1 MFTGVLAYLGM
12 LCLYILSTKYI
23 AAFGFLVPFALIAAD
38 LSDEKEP
45 SFLARVLY
53 RLSIIGLFPLILL
66 VGNYL
71 ITGQIF
77 GKYYFAGKIFA
88 AYYLGAIA
96 LSIAICLA
104 ILRFGAPLMNKAR
117 SDLTKSTALERNKKV
132 DVRDVDKYFE
142 KIKETKF
149 DPRDFIDLK
158 HGIFLGLD
166 EYKKPV
172 YVDFKGGTAAPHV
185 EVVGTTGAG
194 KGVSLGVM
202 ASQFL
207 ARGEAVFFCDPKNDE
222 WAPHVMHDAARR
234 AGVPFHFI
242 NLNSPHGPQFN
253 IFEGATKEEAFEL
266 FIGAFSLTEKGASSD
281 FYGIADRRVASMA
294 ADELARGG
302 TAATL
307 YQQRGDEFRDEAEK
321 FAGKLRELATTPSI
335 NANSGGVDFAKIVES
350 GGCVYIVGSMR
361 NDIIKTIQRMLLIRF
376 IQLAERRDR
385 IGGPLRPV
393 CIILDE
399 LKYHISRPALEG
411 LGAAR
416 DKGVHLVLA
425 HQSLGDLK
433 DCPADINPDAVVDAV
448 VENCRIKLAYQVQS
462 PITAEWLSEMSGKV
476 LVDNETRRTS
486 TNLALAETVAAE
498 RSIRQDESCLVP
510 TNFLLKAPPQVAV
523 LYGSGL
529 AKLIKILPLQ
539 VEKSRAAITPVIVAV
554 PAAATAA
561 GRGVLD
567 LDLDDEGENPEPDY
581 SESESDSLSES
592 ESESESETKGAL
604 DLDD

>member
-1 MFTGVLAYLGM
+1 MFTAVLAYLGM
-12 LCLYILSTKYI
+12 LCLYILSSTKYI
-23 AAFGFLVPFALIAAD
+23 AAFGLLVPFALIAAD
-38 LSDEKEP
+38 FSDEKEP
-45 SFLARVLY
+45 GFFARILY
-53 RLSIIGLFPLILL
+53 RLSIIGFFPLILL
-66 VGNYL
+66 AGNYL

-77 GKYYFAGKIFA
+77 GKYWFAGKVLF
-88 AYYLGAIA
+88 AYYAGAIA
-96 LSIAICLA
+96 ISIAVCLV
-104 ILRFGAPLMNKAR
+104 ILRFGSPLLNKAR
-117 SDLTKSTALERNKKV
+117 SDLTKTTALERNKKI

-142 KIKETKF
+142 KIKETTF
-149 DPRDFIDLK
+149 DPRDFIDPK
-158 HGIFLGLD
+158 RGIFLGLD
-166 EYKKPV
+166 ECKRPV

-222 WAPHVMHDAARR
+222 WAPHVLHDAARR
-234 AGVPFHFI
+234 AGVPFYYI
-242 NLNSPHGPQFN
+242 DLNTPNGPQIN
-253 IFEGATKEEAFEL
+253 IFEGAKKEEVFEL
-266 FIGAFSLTEKGASSD
+266 FVSAFSLTEKGSIAD
-281 FYGIADRRVASMA
+281 FYSIADRRVASTA
-294 ADELARGG
+294 AEELARGG

-307 YQQRGDEFRDEAEK
+307 YQRSGAEFREEAEK
-321 FAGKLRELATTPSI
+321 FAGKLRELAATPSI
-335 NANSGGVDFAKIVES
+335 NADGGGVDFAKIVAG
-350 GGCVYIVGSMR
+350 GGCAYIVGSMR
-361 NDIIKTIQRMLLIRF
+361 NDIIKTIQRMLLVRF
-376 IQLAERRDR
+376 IQLAEGRDR
-385 IGGPLRPV
+385 IAGPLRPV
-393 CIILDE
+393 CIVLDE
-399 LKYHISRPALEG
+399 LKYHISRPALES

-462 PITAEWLSEMSGKV
+462 PVTAEWLSEMSGKV

-529 AKLIKILPLQ
+529 AKLVKILPLQ
-539 VEKSRAAITPVIVAV
+539 VEKSRAAITPVIVAA
-554 PAAATAA
+554 PAAAAAA
-561 GRGVLD
+561 GR
-567 LDLDDEGENPEPDY
+567 
-581 SESESDSLSES
+581 
-592 ESESESETKGAL
+592 GAL
-604 DLDD
+604 DLDDDSEI